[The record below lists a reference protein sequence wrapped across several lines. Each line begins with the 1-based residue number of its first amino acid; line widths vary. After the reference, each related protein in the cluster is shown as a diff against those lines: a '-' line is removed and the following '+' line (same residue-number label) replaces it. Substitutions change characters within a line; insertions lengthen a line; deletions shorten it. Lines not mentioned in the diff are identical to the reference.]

1 MSAKRRTTALVSGV
15 LRYSAIAC
23 AKAGFELPA
32 TSLIAPFLPAI
43 YESLPNPA
51 FCLRMILSEN
61 RYPLFGIMRSGGV
74 VITRWGGA
82 RNTSPNHC
90 AQAFGQGEWVLG
102 SVAGRRQRQRFP
114 GRYGRFPLWPARR
127 QRDRIGGGGGPS
139 GLVRRR
145 IGIGLE
151 NAEDAGGF
159 GRGSVRSGQYHARLG

>member
-51 FCLRMILSEN
+51 FCLSMILSEN

-74 VITRWGGA
+74 VITRRGGA

-90 AQAFGQGEWVLG
+90 AQAFGQGERAPG
-102 SVAGRRQRQRFP
+102 SMAGRRQRQGLP
-114 GRYGRFPLWPARR
+114 GRYCGRHRR
-127 QRDRIGGGGGPS
+127 AGRRERGRAGGGVGG
-139 GLVRRR
+139 L
-145 IGIGLE
+145 
-151 NAEDAGGF
+151 
-159 GRGSVRSGQYHARLG
+159 